1 MPNATNTRKEEPI
14 TNIGATWPECGCH
27 ASRMRVPTVPT
38 DLEVA
43 ELSGELRHA
52 VKVSGIEIIAVFLL
66 IFLIFT
72 NCKQY
77 NSK

>member
-1 MPNATNTRKEEPI
+1 M
-14 TNIGATWPECGCH
+14 
-27 ASRMRVPTVPT
+27 SREQRMWGPREQ
-38 DLEVA
+38 DACADSANRSEVA
-43 ELSGELRHA
+43 ELSSELRHA
-52 VKVSGIEIIAVFLL
+52 EKIPGIEIIAAFLL

>member
-1 MPNATNTRKEEPI
+1 MPPKSTIPLEKPTRAI
-14 TNIGATWPECGCH
+14 
-27 ASRMRVPTVPT
+27 VPTVPT
-38 DLEVA
+38 NLEVA

-52 VKVSGIEIIAVFLL
+52 EKISGIEIIAVFLL

-77 NSK
+77 NSNDRQ

>member
-1 MPNATNTRKEEPI
+1 MAI
-14 TNIGATWPECGCH
+14 
-27 ASRMRVPTVPT
+27 VPTVPT

-52 VKVSGIEIIAVFLL
+52 VKVSGIEIIAAFLL

>member
-1 MPNATNTRKEEPI
+1 MAI
-14 TNIGATWPECGCH
+14 
-27 ASRMRVPTVPT
+27 VPTVPT

-43 ELSGELRHA
+43 ELSGGLRHA
-52 VKVSGIEIIAVFLL
+52 VKVSGIEIIAAFLL